1 MTGRTIGMIIHRR
14 TAAVVLAVSLV
25 VFLASSAVMA
35 ARIHRFNRE
44 QLGAK
49 PVFAPIMDPVFRF
62 AERPVSFITDDSRTV
77 PVVTLAYGDRTL
89 DLPQTIPGGV
99 ESLPDLRRHED
110 WLRVFRFALTKGQTV
125 DEVGAAIREG
135 SIRDR
140 LAVVVRIPPRGV
152 DPASWGQV
160 WAKRWKFDLH
170 ELMPDG
176 TIVSERLGYPTRKR
190 GEPPK
195 PGELVEGSWQYH
207 AALLTM
213 PPNRGP
219 APRFGN
225 DAVGEFGWTFAGVGL
240 SAVAA
245 AVATGFLLAPRRVRP
260 A

>member
-1 MTGRTIGMIIHRR
+1 MLTQRR
-14 TAAVVLAVSLV
+14 AAGAVLVISLG
-25 VFLASSAVMA
+25 VFLLSAGAMA

-49 PVFAPIMDPVFRF
+49 PVFAPIMDPAFSF
-62 AERPVSFITDDSRTV
+62 ADRPVSFVTDDSGAV
-77 PVVTLAYGDRTL
+77 PVVTLAYGSSTL
-89 DLPQTIPGGV
+89 ALPQTIPGGV
-99 ESLPDLRRHED
+99 EALPDLRRHED
-110 WLRVFRFALTKGQTV
+110 WLRVFRFALTKGQSV
-125 DEVGAAIREG
+125 DEVGASIRDG
-135 SIRDR
+135 SIQDR
-140 LAVVVRIPPRGV
+140 LAVVVRIPPGGV
-152 DPASWGQV
+152 DPDTWGQV
-160 WAKRWKFDLH
+160 WAKRWRFDLH

-176 TIVSERLGYPTRKR
+176 TIASERLGYPTRKR

-213 PPNRGP
+213 PANRGP

-240 SAVAA
+240 SAVAG
-245 AVATGFLLAPRRVRP
+245 AVAAGFLLAPRRARP